1 MSSPS
6 IAIESNAGVTLPP
19 LTNPGSIAARLSECA
34 RQLRRHVRGLLVS
47 DHEPR
52 SAAAAWILDNHAFVQ
67 AQIREVRRSLPASYL
82 RKLPKVDHGP
92 YAGELRIY
100 RLAADLV
107 AGSTGVIDARA
118 IGIFAQTLQSDSS
131 LRLAELWAFGSMVKL
146 AIIQRL
152 CSAFAQEPVVSI
164 AISSLRALESV
175 SWRDFVESVS
185 SAEKVLRRDPAR
197 VYSRMDFSTR
207 DQYRHKIERLARR
220 SGRSEEEVAQAACQS
235 AEEALHGKDSETRQA
250 HVGYYLIGAG
260 LREFRRRIGCKRRW
274 LPSLRAMLERWPSV
288 FYAGSVAALT
298 VLMVA
303 GLDRLA
309 GTLPFWMITL
319 LLVPASQ
326 AAIELV
332 NTVVSRLLPP
342 RELPSM
348 DFSDGIPDDYQSMVV
363 IPTLV
368 YSEQNVA
375 KLLEDLEI
383 RYLANR
389 SPNLFFALL
398 TDFTDAD
405 LQQTAND
412 SVVDLCA
419 DGIRRLNARYGSR
432 QSGPF
437 YLFHRG
443 RRWNPAES
451 KWMGYERKRGKLND
465 LNKFLLGAGNNF
477 DTAIGD
483 LARLRG
489 IRFVITLDTDT
500 QLPRDSAAKMIGAAA
515 HPLNLPVLDSKTKMV
530 REGYALM
537 RPRVSVSMESAGR
550 SRLAQIFSGQTGF
563 DPYATAVSDVYQ
575 DLHGQASFTGK
586 GIYDLRAFDAAVGDR
601 FPENSILSHDLIE
614 GEYART
620 GLLTGAE
627 VVEDYPASYQAF
639 SKRKHRWVRGDWQLV
654 PWMFNRAP
662 APEGRVAN
670 PLSALSRWKLF
681 DNLRRSL
688 VEISVVSLL
697 VAGWLLLADPVLWTL
712 AIFAL
717 LQLPA
722 YIDILLSVAQTPE
735 RRFWSA
741 FARNLG
747 ARFLAS
753 HGNTVTNL
761 VFIPHQAFLMADA
774 IIRSLIRRFI
784 TNRNLLEWE
793 TMAQSELGSGVK
805 VGMVEQYL
813 YISSAVWILFI
824 FSLPHVPMVVA
835 LVCALWIVAPMMV
848 AWLNEPLPAPAALH
862 ENDRVFLRE
871 VALRT
876 WRFFADHSHP
886 ETHYLV
892 PDNTQHDP
900 PLVTHRISPTNL
912 GLLLTAH
919 LSAHD
924 FGYVTSGELSLGL
937 QKIFASM
944 EEMPRYRGHFL
955 NWYETHSLLPAAPHF
970 VSTVDSGN
978 LAASLTAL
986 RQGCLSLL
994 KRPIVGVDLLAGLR
1008 DHAYRLR
1015 EELPYNA
1022 RSISVMRLLA
1032 SLLRH
1037 LDCEPADLF
1046 YWESVLTEARELA
1059 QRIRE
1064 MLVATHTR
1072 LENQREYAK
1081 SDELRYWESL
1091 LSKRIG
1097 AAIDELYCLAPWL
1110 QSPFEPELRVNMRD
1124 ASLAPLLNEISVVP
1138 ALCEMPAAY
1147 ERIRGRLI
1155 ERLGSSDPLYPALR
1169 AALEELFR
1177 RLPAAHAHAFTLAQ
1191 QLESVAADAA
1201 RFFDEM
1207 DFHFLFDARR
1217 KLLRV
1222 GYDIDNALAD
1232 DACYD
1237 LLASEARTA
1246 AFLAIAKGDIP
1257 RDAWFRLGRKLTGY
1271 GSRRSLVS
1279 WSGTMFEYIMPLLH
1293 MRSYSNTLLD
1303 HGLRGAVEIQQ
1314 AYAKER
1320 KVPWGISE
1328 SAHSGRDS
1336 RMQYQYRAF
1345 GVPALSARSDRS
1357 GHHLVVAPYAS
1368 MLALMVDPSK
1378 STANLRSL
1386 AAQGCLARHG
1396 FFESIDYSV
1405 SGVHAPEFIRC
1416 FMAHHQ
1422 GMGLVAIDN
1431 ALLGNRMQERFH
1443 LDPLIQATEFLLQ
1456 ERMPT
1461 LVEVFPES
1469 DQAAA

>member
-19 LTNPGSIAARLSECA
+19 LTNRGSVTARLSECA
-34 RQLRRHVRGLLVS
+34 RQLRQHVHRLLS
-47 DHEPR
+47 DQEPR
-52 SAAAAWILDNHAFVQ
+52 SGPAAWILDNHAFVQ
-67 AQIREVRRSLPASYL
+67 SQIRETRRSLPSSYL
-82 RKLPKVDHGP
+82 RKLPKVDQGP
-92 YAGELRIY
+92 CAGELRIY

-152 CSAFAQEPVVSI
+152 CSALAQEPVVSI
-164 AISSLRALESV
+164 AITSLRALESV

-185 SAEKVLRRDPAR
+185 AAERVLRRDPAR

-220 SGRSEEEVAQAACQS
+220 SGRSEEEVAQTARQC
-235 AEEALHGKDSETRQA
+235 AEEALQRNDSELRET

-260 LREFRRRIGCKRRW
+260 LKEFRWRIGCKRRW
-274 LPSLRAMLERWPSV
+274 WPSLRGMLERWPSF

-298 VLMVA
+298 ALMVA
-303 GLDRLA
+303 ALNRLA
-309 GTLPFWMITL
+309 GPLPFWMIAL

-348 DFSDGIPDDYQSMVV
+348 DFSDGIPADCQSIVV
-363 IPTLV
+363 VPTLV
-368 YSEQNVA
+368 YSEQNVT

-412 SVVDLCA
+412 AVLDSCT

-443 RRWNPAES
+443 RRWNASES

-465 LNKFLLGAGNNF
+465 LNKLLLGAGNGF

-483 LARLRG
+483 LSRLRG

-515 HPLNLPVLDSKTKMV
+515 HPLNLPILDTETKMV

-586 GIYDLRAFDAAVGDR
+586 GIYDLRAFDAAVGNR

-627 VVEDYPASYQAF
+627 VVEDYPTSYQAF
-639 SKRKHRWVRGDWQLV
+639 SKRKHRWVRGDWQLL
-654 PWMFNRAP
+654 PWIFNRAP
-662 APEGRVAN
+662 APEGRVRN

-688 VEISVVSLL
+688 FEISVVSLL
-697 VAGWLLLADPVLWTL
+697 VAGWLLLADPVVWTL
-712 AIFAL
+712 VIVAL

-722 YIDILLSVAQTPE
+722 YIDILLSAVQTPE

-761 VFIPHQAFLMADA
+761 IFIPHQAFLMADA

-784 TNRNLLEWE
+784 TNRHLLEWE

-813 YISSAVWILFI
+813 YISSAVCILFL
-824 FSLPHVPMVVA
+824 FTLPHVPMVVA
-835 LVCALWIVAPMMV
+835 LVCALWIVAPIMV

-862 ENDRVFLRE
+862 ESDRAFLRD

-876 WRFFADHSHP
+876 WRFFADHSRP

-892 PDNTQHDP
+892 PDNTQDDP
-900 PLVTHRISPTNL
+900 PLETHRISPTNL

-955 NWYETHSLLPAAPHF
+955 NWYDTQSLLPSAPHF

-1008 DHAYRLR
+1008 DHAFRLR

-1022 RSISVMRLLA
+1022 RTISVMRLLA

-1046 YWESVLTEARELA
+1046 YWESVLTEARDVV

-1064 MLVATHTR
+1064 MLVATHAR
-1072 LENQREYAK
+1072 LQNQREYAK

-1091 LSKRIG
+1091 LSERVG
-1097 AAIDELYCLAPWL
+1097 AAIDELYRLAPWL

-1124 ASLAPLLNEISVVP
+1124 ASLAPLLNELSLVP
-1138 ALCEMPAAY
+1138 ALCEMPATY
-1147 ERIRGRLI
+1147 QCIRDRLL
-1155 ERLGSSDPLYPALR
+1155 ERLGSSEPLYPALR

-1177 RLPAAHAHAFTLAQ
+1177 HLPAAHAHALTLAQ
-1191 QLESVAADAA
+1191 QLESVASDAS

-1207 DFHFLFDARR
+1207 DFRFLFDARR

-1222 GYDIDNALAD
+1222 GYDIDNAQAD

-1246 AFLAIAKGDIP
+1246 VFLAIAKGEIP

-1279 WSGTMFEYIMPLLH
+1279 WSGTMFEYLMPLLH

-1357 GHHLVVAPYAS
+1357 GHLVVAPYAS

-1386 AAQGCLARHG
+1386 LAQGCLARHG

-1405 SGVHAPEFIRC
+1405 HGVQAPEFIRC

-1422 GMGLVAIDN
+1422 GMGLAAIDN

>member
-6 IAIESNAGVTLPP
+6 IAIEPNPGMAFPP
-19 LTNPGSIAARLSECA
+19 LTNPGSVAARLSECA
-34 RQLRRHVRGLLVS
+34 RELRQHVRGLVS

-52 SAAAAWILDNHAFVQ
+52 SAAAAWILDNHVFVQ
-67 AQIREVRRSLPASYL
+67 SQIRETRRSLPASYL
-82 RKLPKVDHGP
+82 RALPKVDQGP

-100 RLAADLV
+100 RVAANLV
-107 AGSTGVIDARA
+107 TGSTDVIDARA

-152 CSAFAQEPVVSI
+152 CGAFAQEPVVSVAI
-164 AISSLRALESV
+164 ASLRALESV

-185 SAEKVLRRDPAR
+185 AAEKVLRGDPAR

-207 DQYRHKIERLARR
+207 DQYRHKIEKLARR
-220 SGRSEEEVAQAACQS
+220 SGRSEQEVAETARQCAD
-235 AEEALHGKDSETRQA
+235 EALQRNDSDHRKG
-250 HVGYYLIGAG
+250 HVGYYLVGAG
-260 LREFRRRIGCKRRW
+260 LKEFRRRVGCKRRW
-274 LPSLRAMLERWPSV
+274 YPSLRGMLERWPSL
-288 FYAGSVAALT
+288 FYASSVVVLTALI
-298 VLMVA
+298 VIGFEWVAGPLALWMVA
-303 GLDRLA
+303 
-309 GTLPFWMITL
+309 L

-326 AAIELV
+326 AAIELI

-348 DFSDGIPDDYQSMVV
+348 DFSDGIPDDCQSMVV
-363 IPTLV
+363 VPTLV

-405 LQQTAND
+405 LQRTAND
-412 SVVDLCA
+412 PIVDLCA

-432 QSGPF
+432 QGGPF

-465 LNKFLLGAGNNF
+465 LNKFLLGGESRF
-477 DTAIGD
+477 DAAIGD

-515 HPLNLPVLDSKTKMV
+515 HPLNYPVLDPETKMV

-537 RPRVSVSMESAGR
+537 RPHVSVSMESAGR

-627 VVEDYPASYQAF
+627 VVEDYPTSYQAF
-639 SKRKHRWVRGDWQLV
+639 SKRKHRWVRGDWQLL
-654 PWMFNRAP
+654 PWMFHRAP
-662 APEGRVAN
+662 APEGRAPN

-688 VEISVVSLL
+688 FEISIVSLL

-712 AIFAL
+712 VIFAL

-722 YIDILLSVAQTPE
+722 YVDILLSAVQTPE

-761 VFIPHQAFLMADA
+761 IFIPHQAFLMADA

-784 TNRNLLEWE
+784 TNRHLLEWE
-793 TMAQSELGSGVK
+793 TMAQSELGSGL
-805 VGMVEQYL
+805 GMVEKYL
-813 YISSAVWILFI
+813 YVSSGVWIVFLFA
-824 FSLPHVPMVVA
+824 LPHVPMAVA

-848 AWLNEPLPAPAALH
+848 AWLNEPLPGPAALH
-862 ENDRVFLRE
+862 ESDRAFLRE

-876 WRFFADHSHP
+876 WRFFADHSRP

-892 PDNTQHDP
+892 PDNTQDDP
-900 PLVTHRISPTNL
+900 PLEAHRISPTNL

-937 QKIFASM
+937 QRIFASM

-955 NWYETHSLLPAAPHF
+955 NWYETHSLLPSAPHF

-986 RQGCLSLL
+986 RQGCLLLL

-1022 RSISVMRLLA
+1022 RSISVMRQLA

-1046 YWESVLTEARELA
+1046 YWESVLTEARDVV

-1064 MLVATHTR
+1064 MLVATHAR
-1072 LENQREYAK
+1072 LEDQREYAK
-1081 SDELRYWESL
+1081 SNELRYWESL
-1091 LSKRIG
+1091 LSERVS
-1097 AAIDELYCLAPWL
+1097 AAIDDLYRLAPWL
-1110 QSPFEPELRVNMRD
+1110 QPPFEPELRVNMRE
-1124 ASLAPLLNEISVVP
+1124 ANLAPLLSELSLVP
-1138 ALCEMPAAY
+1138 ALCEMPATY
-1147 ERIRGRLI
+1147 QRIRDRLI
-1155 ERLGSSDPLYPALR
+1155 ERLGSPDPLYPALQTT
-1169 AALEELFR
+1169 LEELFR
-1177 RLPAAHAHAFTLAQ
+1177 RLPDARAYASDLAQ
-1191 QLESVAADAA
+1191 KLESVAAQSAS
-1201 RFFDEM
+1201 FFEEM
-1207 DFHFLFDARR
+1207 SFCFLFDSRR

-1222 GYDIDNALAD
+1222 GYDIDNARAD

-1271 GSRRSLVS
+1271 GNRRSLVS
-1279 WSGTMFEYIMPLLH
+1279 WSGTMFEYLMPLLH
-1293 MRSYSNTLLD
+1293 MRNYSNTLLD

-1320 KVPWGISE
+1320 QVPWGISE

-1357 GHHLVVAPYAS
+1357 GHLVIAPYAS

-1378 STANLRSL
+1378 STANLRAL
-1386 AAQGCLARHG
+1386 AGQGCLARHG

-1405 SGVHAPEFIRC
+1405 RGVHEPEYIRC

-1443 LDPLIQATEFLLQ
+1443 LDPMIQATEFLLQ

-1461 LVEVFPES
+1461 LVEVFPEP